1 MEKRKATKRIK
12 LSGVQKTEERKK
24 GSSRLAHTFIS
35 TSRPTILFDLT
46 KRNNDVIF
54 TMNLRTIANT
64 SDEFTNKSS
73 YSCRFWTKDSLFQN
87 VRPLFLFFLSLLI
100 LPPTFFFFL
109 PPFFNYWTAFCIKNI
124 YYLVTKIVRYN
135 WIGLF
140 NLKYICQSE
149 EWFVYLVLLLFV
161 SFFLFFLSCLK

>member
-100 LPPTFFFFL
+100 LT
-109 PPFFNYWTAFCIKNI
+109 
-124 YYLVTKIVRYN
+124 VVV
-135 WIGLF
+135 
-140 NLKYICQSE
+140 E
-149 EWFVYLVLLLFV
+149 ELNQRGNEGALQYTLIHHN
-161 SFFLFFLSCLK
+161 C